1 MKNIFLNIFLIT
13 FVLFTSCKDKT
24 KTIPINGSSTSE
36 VILKQE
42 INIDYAPIYLSP
54 KAKPIISN
62 WKEYI
67 DVQRKVYD
75 LKNTDTV
82 KLNEQLDELDDLISK
97 LLNSQFPT
105 KLQTHLFERKLYL
118 LGESVS
124 DLRNLLG
131 KENISIDDIKKRVF
145 KIIEDYSSSKNQINA
160 IYGG

>member
-67 DVQRKVYD
+67 DVQKKVYD